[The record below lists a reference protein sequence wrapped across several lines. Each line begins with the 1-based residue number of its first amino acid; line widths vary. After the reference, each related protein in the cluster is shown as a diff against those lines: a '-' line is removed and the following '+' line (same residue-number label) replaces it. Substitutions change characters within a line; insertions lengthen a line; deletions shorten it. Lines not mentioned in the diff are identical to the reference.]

1 MTHEL
6 QKFGITLGIVFGLFG
21 AIFCLRGREY
31 FLYILILSALFLI
44 CAFCA
49 PVCLKPVHKLW
60 MTFAMAMGWV
70 MTRVILCILFYLVV
84 TPTGLVA
91 RLFGKAFLD
100 IKFDKTA
107 ASYWIPKSSEKSS
120 YENQY

>member
-1 MTHEL
+1 MRIEL
-6 QKFGITLGIVFGLFG
+6 RKFGITLGIVFGLLG
-21 AIFCLRGREY
+21 TIFCLRGREY

-49 PVCLKPVHKLW
+49 PMCLKPVHKLW
-60 MTFAMAMGWV
+60 MTFAMSMGWV
-70 MTRVILCILFYLVV
+70 MTRVILSILFYLVV
-84 TPTGLVA
+84 TPIGLLA
-91 RLFGKAFLD
+91 RLFGKDFLD

-107 ASYWIPKSSEKSS
+107 TSYWIPKGSAKSS